1 MKYPTVIRWPFE
13 KITFFNQKAELF
25 RVHNRLYQI
34 SEEIKERG
42 HGICQEPSDFLK
54 ELDQLHDYFVRIS
67 ELSKQDENIH
77 KCYSIDAAKKKH
89 HNKYKDKNQDL

>member
-1 MKYPTVIRWPFE
+1 MKFVTFLENKRKKVGLVVQDSIYDIE

-54 ELDQLHDYFVRIS
+54 ELF
-67 ELSKQDENIH
+67 
-77 KCYSIDAAKKKH
+77 
-89 HNKYKDKNQDL
+89 NQC